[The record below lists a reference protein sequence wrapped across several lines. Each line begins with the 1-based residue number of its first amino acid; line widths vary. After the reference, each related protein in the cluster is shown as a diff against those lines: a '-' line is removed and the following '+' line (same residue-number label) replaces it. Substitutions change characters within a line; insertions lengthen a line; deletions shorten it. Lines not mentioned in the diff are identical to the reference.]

1 MKKNLNN
8 RIPMDTIYKR
18 TIETNEFTSWYSELK
33 DRKVQMRIT
42 QRIDRLQLGNPGDFE
57 LLGDGVYE
65 MKLHFGP
72 GYRVYYAI
80 EGDVLIILLLGGVIL
95 PFSGSS
101 KSRRLSELNQAS
113 RRYAADG

>member
-57 LLGDGVYE
+57 LLGDGVYQ

-80 EGDVLIILLLGGVIL
+80 EGDVLIILLLGGTKRRQQADIDKSKAIL
-95 PFSGSS
+95 KTILEG
-101 KSRRLSELNQAS
+101 AI
-113 RRYAADG
+113 

>member
-8 RIPMDTIYKR
+8 RITMDTIYKR

-80 EGDVLIILLLGGVIL
+80 EGDVLIILLLGGTKRRQQADIDKSKAIL
-95 PFSGSS
+95 KTILEG
-101 KSRRLSELNQAS
+101 AI
-113 RRYAADG
+113 

>member
-18 TIETNEFTSWYSELK
+18 TVETNEFTYWYSELK

-80 EGDVLIILLLGGVIL
+80 EGDILIILLLGGTKRRQQADIDKSKAIL
-95 PFSGSS
+95 KTILEGTI
-101 KSRRLSELNQAS
+101 
-113 RRYAADG
+113 

>member
-1 MKKNLNN
+1 
-8 RIPMDTIYKR
+8 MDTIYKR

-80 EGDVLIILLLGGVIL
+80 EGDVLIILLLGGTKRRQQADIDKSKAIL
-95 PFSGSS
+95 KTILEG
-101 KSRRLSELNQAS
+101 AI
-113 RRYAADG
+113 

>member
-1 MKKNLNN
+1 MIKKLNN
-8 RIPMDTIYKR
+8 RILMDTIFKQ
-18 TIETNEFTSWYSELK
+18 TIETQEFISWFSALK

-42 QRIDRLQLGNPGDFE
+42 QRIDRLRHGNPGDVE

-80 EGDVLIILLLGGVIL
+80 EGDILIILLLGGTKRRQQADIERSKAIL
-95 PFSGSS
+95 NNIQ
-101 KSRRLSELNQAS
+101 KEAI
-113 RRYAADG
+113 

>member
-80 EGDVLIILLLGGVIL
+80 EGDVLIILLLGGTKRRQQADIDKSKAIL
-95 PFSGSS
+95 KTILEG
-101 KSRRLSELNQAS
+101 AI
-113 RRYAADG
+113 